1 MAGFELTI
9 EIARPPE
16 DVFEYLTDVSNLP
29 AWQSSAR
36 AAEPDG
42 KIRKGARIREQR
54 IFMGRDVKTE
64 LEVTGYEFPDRFDVR
79 TLSGPVSYEV
89 RHELKRA
96 GPGTRLHVRAD
107 IKIGGMMRIAA
118 QGPLKMAEREFRSDF
133 ERLKTILEPAE
144 LREH

>member
-1 MAGFELTI
+1 MPGFELTI

-16 DVFEYLTDVSNLP
+16 DVFTYLSDVSNLP

-54 IFMGRDVKTE
+54 TFMGRDVKTE
-64 LEVTGYEFPDRFDVR
+64 VEVTGYEFPDRFDLR
-79 TLSGPVSYEV
+79 SRSGPVSYEV
-89 RHELKRA
+89 RHDLKRA
-96 GPGTRLHVRAD
+96 GAGTRPHVRAD
-107 IKIGGMMRIAA
+107 VKVGTMMRIAA

-133 ERLKTILEPAE
+133 ERLKTILETQ
-144 LREH
+144 